1 MNEHKRR
8 MNGGEAMIRAA
19 MANGINTVFGIPG
32 AQIYPL
38 FDAIHRLP
46 GINAVISRHEQG
58 AGYMAMGYAKATG
71 LPGAFAVVPGPGVL
85 NTTAAL
91 CSAWGCNT
99 PVYCMTGQVPSTFR
113 KWKRAST

>member
-1 MNEHKRR
+1 MTDHKRR

-71 LPGAFAVVPGPGVL
+71 LPGALVQGRA
-85 NTTAAL
+85 
-91 CSAWGCNT
+91 
-99 PVYCMTGQVPSTFR
+99 M
-113 KWKRAST
+113 AST